1 MESTTLE
8 GSYRD
13 PVASATIRAH
23 NLEVQG
29 LTGYD
34 NPGGNAPY

>member
-13 PVASATIRAH
+13 PTTAALIRAH

-34 NPGGNAPY
+34 SPGGASPY